1 VSMGGGTGLGLD
13 IARDAVEATGGTIH
27 IERAALG
34 GARIRLRFAE
44 AGEAHDDPHE
54 PRAWRMWR
62 LGAREA

>member
-1 VSMGGGTGLGLD
+1 MGGGTGLGLD

-44 AGEAHDDPHE
+44 AGEAHDDPQE